1 MLKIDNRIGFEERS
15 TMGMDSQ
22 ELCMDLAH
30 FRSYPKKINYR
41 YNSRGFRDHEW
52 PEDLSDVIWCV
63 GDSFTVG
70 IGQPFDETWPQVLQK
85 KTNKRCLNIGEE
97 GCSNDTISLRIQEI
111 NKLYNPKLIVVMWS
125 YFNRRRVNGV
135 NVQYDEREFS
145 DEQDL
150 RNFVS
155 NYETVNSLPINV
167 CNLTIPTPFSD
178 EDAVKKA
185 YPDLNFVKH
194 LDYARDYFHFDVK
207 TSNGICDLILKK
219 TGLLS

>member
-1 MLKIDNRIGFEERS
+1 M
-15 TMGMDSQ
+15 
-22 ELCMDLAH
+22 
-30 FRSYPKKINYR
+30 
-41 YNSRGFRDHEW
+41 
-52 PEDLSDVIWCV
+52 
-63 GDSFTVG
+63 
-70 IGQPFDETWPQVLQK
+70 
-85 KTNKRCLNIGEE
+85 
-97 GCSNDTISLRIQEI
+97 SLRIQEI

-167 CNLTIPTPFSD
+167 YNLTIPTPFND